1 MNNKVVENII
11 TVVVFIVILILAFSF
26 TVEKSKEATEKLY
39 KSPLAR
45 VTILDNTLNLEEDQR
60 TYIAVVDCS
69 QYEENTQVID
79 YKLNAKYDVSVS
91 SYFYKDSIVLDNPS
105 PEMTNFDINLS
116 LRNDKQEIVY
126 HFELTCGDYN
136 E

>member
-79 YKLNAKYDVSVS
+79 YKLNAKYDVNVS